1 MKILLLE
8 DDKNTADFIVRGL
21 KEHSHVVDIAQDG
34 HDALMLAQ
42 DGGYDVYIFDRMV
55 PKLDGLSLLK
65 VLRASGNHTPA
76 LILSALSDLDSRLE
90 GLENGGDDYLVKPFA
105 FSELHARVNLLAR
118 RGSSAAAAPV
128 NARHVGDIHIDLIK
142 RIVTR
147 GDTVIPLQATEF
159 RLLDYLARHAGQ
171 VVTRTMLLEGVW
183 DFHFD
188 PKTNIVETHI
198 SRLRSKIDKGFTPER
213 IKTVRGAG
221 YMLDDAV

>member
-21 KEHSHVVDIAQDG
+21 KEHGHVLDVAHDG

-42 DGGYDVYIFDRMV
+42 DGTYDGYIFDRMV

-65 VLRASGNHTPA
+65 VLRASENHTPA
-76 LILSALSDLDSRLE
+76 LILSALADLDSRLE
-90 GLENGGDDYLVKPFA
+90 GLQGGGDDYLVKPFA
-105 FSELHARVNLLAR
+105 FSELHARINLLAR
-118 RGSSAAAAPV
+118 RGAPV
-128 NARHVGDIHIDLIK
+128 NSTENARHIGDIHIDLIK

-147 GDTVIPLQATEF
+147 DDTMIPLQATEF
-159 RLLDYLARHAGQ
+159 RLLDFLARHAGQ

-213 IKTVRGAG
+213 IKTIRGAG
-221 YMLDDAV
+221 YMLDDTL